1 MPSYRRTAGVMALTA
16 SLSLA
21 ATALASNPEKSAKF
35 KGMASGKVEFATSFT
50 AKDPF
55 AFMVS
60 SNSKKLV
67 SVAYTDSVCDLA
79 SSKVVKV
86 GTIKV
91 ASGGKFSV
99 SKLKSAPESDSLED
113 GATVV
118 TTTSISG
125 KFTSA
130 KKATGTL
137 EYSQKQSG
145 SSSASC
151 GPIKLKFSL
160 SAS

>member
-1 MPSYRRTAGVMALTA
+1 MLAHRRAIATLALLS

-21 ATALASNPEKSAKF
+21 ATALAATPQKHAKF
-35 KGMASGKVEFATSFT
+35 KGTASGTVKFATSFT
-50 AKDPF
+50 AKDPLSF
-55 AFMVS
+55 TVTG
-60 SNSKKLV
+60 NSKQLSSV
-67 SVAYTDSVCDLA
+67 SYTDSVCDLGA
-79 SSKVVKV
+79 SKVVKL
-86 GTIKV
+86 GTLKV
-91 ASGGKFSV
+91 IGGKFSV
-99 SKLKSAPESDSLED
+99 SKLKSAPEGDALED
-113 GATVV
+113 GGTIV
-118 TTTSISG
+118 TMTTISG

-137 EYSQKQSG
+137 EYSQNASG